1 MNDGSGYRSSSR
13 RPSSALACS
22 HLPSSS
28 KGLDS
33 RKLSQVKRRDMTED
47 NSPDMA
53 YTRLRHSRLAAIL
66 GEAGAKEY
74 ELNLANFRK
83 DWAKK

>member
-1 MNDGSGYRSSSR
+1 
-13 RPSSALACS
+13 
-22 HLPSSS
+22 
-28 KGLDS
+28 
-33 RKLSQVKRRDMTED
+33 MTED